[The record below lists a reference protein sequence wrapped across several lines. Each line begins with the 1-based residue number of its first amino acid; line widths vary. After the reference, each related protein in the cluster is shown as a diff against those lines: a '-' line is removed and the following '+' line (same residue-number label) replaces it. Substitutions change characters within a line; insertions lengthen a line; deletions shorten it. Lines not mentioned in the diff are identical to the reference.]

1 MAMSSM
7 RMMTAFASMSVRIVG
22 LFHLDRQ
29 KFSVFRQHLDLLCFH
44 LFTHWMTKT
53 TAIDTARCIR

>member
-7 RMMTAFASMSVRIVG
+7 RMMTSFASMSVRIVG
-22 LFHLDRQ
+22 LLHLGRQ
-29 KFSVFRQHLDLLCFH
+29 KFSVFHQHLDLLSFH
-44 LFTHWMTKT
+44 LFTHRRTNA